1 MTEISNVKNG
11 SQVVSLP
18 TVNTQ
23 SPDRARNADEVSVAS
38 VDKSQVS
45 TDTSV
50 DNEKTLASGQ
60 DPLEKAARAIE
71 EFVPEDGSNTRL
83 RINKDDDTGRFVY
96 QNVDNESGEVI
107 SQFPSETILEM
118 IQNYRSLE
126 GLVVDNKA

>member
-11 SQVVSLP
+11 NQVVSLP

-23 SPDRARNADEVSVAS
+23 SPDRANADEVSVAS